1 MSTSA
6 FLHRARW
13 TWRLGTL
20 VGLLGLLLAAPAWAD
35 KDEDDEDDDEPKAV
49 ESFVNGD
56 IEGFDPLMPGE
67 PAGWE
72 TNAWGE
78 VEASFTWLDATITP
92 GASHHGD
99 HALRV
104 DATAP
109 DKPPESLQGD
119 AKWWPKPFPVAPGT
133 GKYKLSHWYRSNVE
147 TRSIAWVTDG
157 GSQTQFFPLGTHPAA
172 SKWTHVNTTLS
183 IPEWATHMRV
193 MHVIDRTG
201 WLETDSYSALREP
214 SPKKQ
219 RALVS
224 LTFDDG
230 WVTAYA
236 YLVNQMDKR
245 GIKGTHFII
254 TEYMDKPGY
263 TADYIG
269 AKKVKELL
277 ANGHEVGSHT
287 LLHDDMSKVSPE
299 VLNENLELSKA
310 RLENL
315 GAKVVSFAWP
325 YGFFLPEQAERA
337 HKTYNLVRTV
347 QAGINVPPYNTKE
360 LFGFV
365 VTNTATVAE
374 IEEAVKQTEEM
385 EGAWLILIYHRA
397 SEEAPNSAYVTPQSF
412 IDTLDMLQKRNAD
425 IRPMGSVLGI
435 WEPVPL
441 PPEPTKEKLCC
452 KAFDPPEPFTP
463 STSLTDKEGGASD
476 ESAGCTAGRVPA
488 APIALVL
495 LALAGLAT
503 RRRRA
508 WPDR

>member
-1 MSTSA
+1 MIAVPRPFRLHWFVRLTALCGFLALLSA
-6 FLHRARW
+6 
-13 TWRLGTL
+13 T
-20 VGLLGLLLAAPAWAD
+20 PAWAD
-35 KDEDDEDDDEPKAV
+35 KDDDDNEKGPKAT

-56 IEGFDPLMPGE
+56 IEGFDPLLPGE

-72 TNAWGE
+72 ANAWGD
-78 VEASFTWLDATITP
+78 VQATFTWLDATITP
-92 GASHHGD
+92 GVSHHGV

-104 DATAP
+104 DAVAA
-109 DKPPESLQGD
+109 DKPAEYFAGD
-119 AKWWPKPFPVAPGT
+119 AKWWPKPFAVAPGN
-133 GKYKLSHWYRSNVE
+133 GKYVLSHWYRSNVE

-157 GSQTQFFPLGTHPAA
+157 GSQTQFFPLATLPPT
-172 SKWTHVNTTLS
+172 SQWTKTESTLN

-193 MHVIDRTG
+193 MHVIDKTG
-201 WLETDSYSALREP
+201 WLETDTYSALRQPP
-214 SPKKQ
+214 SKKQ
-219 RALVS
+219 RAIVS

-254 TEYMDKPGY
+254 TEYMDKVGY

-269 AKKVKELL
+269 SKKVKELL

-287 LLHDDMSKVSPE
+287 LLHDDMSKVTPE
-299 VLNENLELSKA
+299 VLNENLELSKI

-337 HKTYNLVRTV
+337 HQTYNLVRTV
-347 QAGINVPPYNTKE
+347 QAGINVPPYNTKQ

-374 IEEAVKQTEEM
+374 IEEAVKQTEEI

-397 SEEAPNSAYVTPQSF
+397 DEEAPNSAYVTPQSF
-412 IDTLDMLQKRNAD
+412 VDTLDMLQKRNAD
-425 IRPMGSVLGI
+425 IRPMGAVLGI

-452 KAFDPPEPFTP
+452 KAFDPPAPFTP
-463 STSLTDKEGGASD
+463 SDSLLHKQGDGGEDPS
-476 ESAGCTAGRVPA
+476 GCTAGRVPT
-488 APIALVL
+488 APVALVL
-495 LALAGLAT
+495 LAVAGALL

-508 WPDR
+508 